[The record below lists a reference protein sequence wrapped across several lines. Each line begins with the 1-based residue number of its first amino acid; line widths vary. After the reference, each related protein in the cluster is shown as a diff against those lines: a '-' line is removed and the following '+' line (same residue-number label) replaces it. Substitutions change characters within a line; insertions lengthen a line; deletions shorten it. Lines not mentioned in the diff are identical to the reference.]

1 MRRQGGQALLMVV
14 VVMMILQVIAWAFLA
29 RVNVEQRL
37 AGGSTR
43 SLAALYLAEAGLQK
57 ALAMLEDRALPGTG
71 KNGDLLPYEET
82 LGPGTFTI
90 ERLDAGTDGV
100 VVITV
105 RGDVAGARRR
115 LQAVVRIGPQALA
128 YGLYGQNIVAFDGR
142 SRTYLVPFHIGWG
155 QRRRVPA
162 LAAGGEIRF
171 DSREAALNV
180 FRGQR
185 LPPREGESNDQM
197 LRRASDGTGPAS
209 GLVDLVL
216 AGRAQLRAVLT
227 YIPPRLEELRRRVD
241 ELGVRQVM
249 VRPPLAA
256 PSLDVDH
263 YRALAEANTANAAI
277 NAAAAA
283 ASGHPDLRTK
293 AHSRYSA
300 EELVAIFDYLKRT
313 DRPRSVLR
321 GVVFVYGPL
330 DLSGR
335 GTLTITDGTLIV
347 EGDLT
352 IGGGVRLEVR
362 HGPAAWGMPGL
373 VASAVEGAQEGSIYI
388 ERDAMAVVDGLVLAE
403 GNVEVLGGLLDV
415 IGAVSAGSFMNG
427 DGVTVTRYD
436 SRVVATAGLRRAD
449 RGLAEVLSWQ
459 ELP

>member
-1 MRRQGGQALLMVV
+1 MRRRRGQALVMVV

-43 SLAALYLAEAGLQK
+43 SLVALYLAEAGLQK
-57 ALAMLEDRALPGTG
+57 ALTMLENGAPPGTG
-71 KNGDLLPYEET
+71 QNGDSLPYEEA
-82 LGPGTFTI
+82 LGAGTFTI
-90 ERLDAGTDGV
+90 ERLDAGADNV
-100 VVITV
+100 VVIVV

-115 LQAVVRIGPQALA
+115 VQAVARIGPQTLA

-142 SRTYLVPFHIGWG
+142 SRTYLVPFHTGWG
-155 QRRRVPA
+155 RRRRVPA

-180 FRGQR
+180 FRGRR
-185 LPPREGESNDQM
+185 LPLREGEISDQM
-197 LRRASDGTGPAS
+197 LLRASEGTGPAA

-216 AGRAQLRAVLT
+216 AGRAQLRAVLS

-241 ELGVRQVM
+241 EVGVRQVKG
-249 VRPPLAA
+249 RPPLEA
-256 PSLDVDH
+256 PSLDLDH

-300 EELVAIFDYLKRT
+300 EEMVIIFDYLKRT

-321 GVVFVYGPL
+321 GAVFVYGPL
-330 DLSGR
+330 DLR
-335 GTLTITDGTLIV
+335 GNDTLVITDGALIV

-352 IGGGVRLEVR
+352 IGEGVRLEVR

-373 VASAVEGAQEGSIYI
+373 VASAVETAQEGSIFI
-388 ERDAMAVVDGLVLAE
+388 ERDAMAFVDGLVLAE
-403 GNVEVLGGLLDV
+403 GNVEILGGLLDV
-415 IGAVSAGSFMNG
+415 IGAVAARDFANR
-427 DGVTVTRYD
+427 DGVAVIRYD
-436 SRVVATAGLRRAD
+436 SRVVATAGFRRTN